1 MSSSDRIHEILG
13 ADGLLSRSLPNFEVR
28 ASQNGMARVIAE
40 AVEREMPALVEAGT
54 GTGKTL
60 GYLVPLWLSDKKSVI
75 STRTKTLQEQ
85 IFFKDIPVLARAT
98 GHRLSAMLM
107 KGRKNYLCLRRYHQ
121 YFTQASLLST
131 EAGSYHKRLQKWLQR
146 TRLADRAELAWL
158 RDDDPLWEAISST
171 AEQCHGSR
179 CLHGE
184 DCYLNALRREA
195 ARSRIIIAN
204 HHLLFADLMVKESGF
219 GEVLPRFEV
228 LVCDEAHGI
237 EEIATQYFGNRLSD
251 HQLIV
256 FIDDV
261 EEALKK
267 DPLEDDRAL
276 KSHLASIRAGAIRL
290 RDLFGTSGPKG
301 RLTEASIEMIN
312 QGPAL
317 GIREGLNY
325 IQQESSLQTS
335 HDMALQALASRAADL
350 GRSLAAVLAPGDPN
364 SFAWYE
370 RLKKSI
376 VLHASPVE
384 IAESMQK
391 LLYQKVKTIVFT
403 SATLSTN
410 GNFDYLRS
418 RLGLSDELLEGIYP
432 SHFDYVHQAL
442 LYVPRDLPPPSDPG
456 FGPKVAE
463 RILEVLNL
471 TAGRAL
477 VLFTSYTNLN
487 LVHQLCGPKI
497 SYPLYKQGDG
507 PRSFLLDKFRRETHS
522 VLLATGSFWQGV
534 DVPGESLSCLIID
547 KLPFDSPAE
556 PLVAARIGT
565 IKKRGGNPFRDYQ
578 LPSAIIALKQGLG
591 RLIRSSTD
599 CGILSIMDTRL
610 LKSGYGRTF
619 FDNLPGMPR
628 CHDLADIGQF
638 FEARSGPRVSGE
650 AVEKPTSMKLME
662 NAQTQGFQNRGTAP
676 KGWGLSRAKRRQ
688 RSPEE

>member
-1 MSSSDRIHEILG
+1 
-13 ADGLLSRSLPNFEVR
+13 
-28 ASQNGMARVIAE
+28 MACVIAE
-40 AVEREMPALVEAGT
+40 AIGREMPALIEAGT

-60 GYLVPLWLSDKKSVI
+60 GYLIPIWLSDKKSVI

-85 IFFKDIPVLARAT
+85 IFFKDIPLLEQAT
-98 GHRLSAMLM
+98 GRRVNAMLM

-121 YFTQASLLST
+121 CFTQASLLPT

-146 TRLADRAELAWL
+146 TRIADRAELDWL
-158 RDDDPLWEAISST
+158 RDDDPLWDAISST
-171 AEQCHGSR
+171 ADQCHGSR

-204 HHLLFADLMVKESGF
+204 HHLLFADLMVKEGGF

-228 LVCDEAHGI
+228 LVCDEAQGI
-237 EEIATQYFGNRLSD
+237 EEIATQYLGTRLSD

-261 EEALKK
+261 EEALKEAA
-267 DPLEDDRAL
+267 LEDDHDL
-276 KSHLASIRAGAIRL
+276 KGHLASVRAGAIRL

-301 RLTEASIEMIN
+301 RLTEESIEMIN
-312 QGPAL
+312 QGPAA
-317 GIREGLNY
+317 GIRRGLDY
-325 IQQESSLQTS
+325 IQKESGLPTSQDMTLQILS
-335 HDMALQALASRAADL
+335 SRAADL
-350 GRSLAAVLAPGDPN
+350 NRSLAAVLSLGDPN
-364 SFAWYE
+364 TFAWYE
-370 RLKKSI
+370 RPKKSV

-418 RLGLSDELLEGIYP
+418 RVGLSDELLEAIYP
-432 SHFDYVHQAL
+432 SDFDYARQAL
-442 LYVPRDLPPPSDPG
+442 LYIPKDVPPPNDPL

-463 RILEVLNL
+463 RILKVLNL

-487 LVHQLCGPKI
+487 LVHQLCNGKI
-497 SYPLYKQGDG
+497 PYPLYKQGAG
-507 PRSFLLDKFRRETHS
+507 PRSFLLNKFRQDTHS

-556 PLVAARIGT
+556 PLVAARIET
-565 IKKRGGNPFRDYQ
+565 IRKRGGNPFRDYQ
-578 LPSAIIALKQGLG
+578 LPSAIISLKQGLG

-610 LKSGYGRTF
+610 LTSGYGRTF
-619 FDNLPGMPR
+619 FENLPPMPL
-628 CHDLADIGQF
+628 CHDLADIRQF
-638 FEARSGPRVSGE
+638 FEARSDRRVPDR
-650 AVEKPTSMKLME
+650 KDP
-662 NAQTQGFQNRGTAP
+662 
-676 KGWGLSRAKRRQ
+676 
-688 RSPEE
+688 